1 MDRVNNEAN
10 NHISKLLPL
19 VKPKLPLPYIK
30 TYDGTL
36 HQSTLY
42 YITVNHNTLHNITV
56 HQNTFSKL
64 QYTISNHT
72 TKSFVK
78 KMLSFK
84 WNLKIFRNSNFR
96 SEKNSVVDLV
106 IGLKATKCI
115 ILMAAYFNLAKIKTK
130 YTSVFE
136 NVNIWY
142 ILFSP

>member
-115 ILMAAYFNLAKIKTK
+115 ILMAAYFNLAKINTK

-136 NVNIWY
+136 NVNIWC

>member
-72 TKSFVK
+72 TKSFLK
-78 KMLSFK
+78 KYYFL
-84 WNLKIFRNSNFR
+84 NGILNILKILISGKKKFCS
-96 SEKNSVVDLV
+96 
-106 IGLKATKCI
+106 
-115 ILMAAYFNLAKIKTK
+115 
-130 YTSVFE
+130 
-136 NVNIWY
+136 
-142 ILFSP
+142 